1 MVKKT
6 QGNAP
11 KIDRNRKK
19 HRLSTRITKLMRG
32 QPIAPPPGLWRDV
45 CIQNVPV
52 VGPIKLQQRFMG
64 FNEDGLPACHTGEV
78 KSKSQKKSR
87 RVYLCTLFI
96 PHTINKINHFLPLY
110 FCSNKPIVDTN
121 I

>member
-1 MVKKT
+1 
-6 QGNAP
+6 
-11 KIDRNRKK
+11 
-19 HRLSTRITKLMRG
+19 MRG
-32 QPIAPPPGLWRDV
+32 QPIAPPPGLWRTV

-87 RVYLCTLFI
+87 GVYLSTLFI
-96 PHTINKINHFLPLY
+96 PHTINKINYFLPLY
-110 FCSNKPIVDTN
+110 FCSNKPVVHTN